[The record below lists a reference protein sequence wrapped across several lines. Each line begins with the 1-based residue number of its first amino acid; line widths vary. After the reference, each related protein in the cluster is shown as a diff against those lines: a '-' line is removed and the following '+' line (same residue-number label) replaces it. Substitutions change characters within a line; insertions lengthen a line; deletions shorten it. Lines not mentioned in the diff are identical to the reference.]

1 MSALSKGEAAKPRG
15 ICFVKIN
22 FMKLL
27 GFLVGCLI
35 TAGAIIWG
43 LNNQPKIQNAAQNV
57 KEQVKGFE
65 QRQTVDSKI
74 EVKITEIPKPVE
86 KNVGSLARYNFENL
100 KKRENKASEIKK
112 IGEVL
117 GVEVGREDLKQKG
130 KFNGYGFE
138 SRAISFESE
147 GKKVS
152 GMMNIPNSPPS
163 QKTTAGKPA
172 IIMIRG
178 FAEKEGYFIG
188 SGSWKVADELARN
201 GFITVSL
208 DFFGYALSEDEST
221 DILEARFE
229 KPVSVLDLIES
240 VKKMDI
246 VDPTK
251 IGIWSHSNGGQIAL
265 SILEITGKR
274 YPTVLWAPMTKPFPA
289 SILSMAA
296 ELDDNGKL
304 VKDRVD
310 AFEKEYDSK
319 LYSIDN
325 FYSWISAPILLHQG
339 TADEWCKVSWQQDL
353 QSRLKSIGKEIT
365 LDIKQ
370 GNDHNMKQSLDEVV
384 ISDIA
389 FFKKML

>member
-1 MSALSKGEAAKPRG
+1 
-15 ICFVKIN
+15 
-22 FMKLL
+22 MKLL
-27 GFLVGCLI
+27 GFLVGCAI
-35 TAGAIIWG
+35 TVGAIVWG
-43 LNNQPKIQNAAQNV
+43 LNNQSEIKSVAQSV
-57 KEQVKGFE
+57 EQQIISPVVE
-65 QRQTVDSKI
+65 I
-74 EVKITEIPKPVE
+74 ETKVTNTPIPVE
-86 KNVGSLARYNFENL
+86 KNIGNLAKYNFENL
-100 KKRENKASEIKK
+100 RKRENKASEIKK

-117 GVEVGREDLKQKG
+117 GVESGREDLRQKG

-138 SRAISFESE
+138 SKAISFESE
-147 GKKVS
+147 GKKVT
-152 GMMNIPNSPPS
+152 GMMNVPLTPKSN
-163 QKTTAGKPA
+163 KMPA

-201 GFITVSL
+201 GFVTVSL
-208 DFFGYALSEDEST
+208 DFLGYALSEDESS

-246 VDPTK
+246 VDPLK
-251 IGIWSHSNGGQIAL
+251 IGIWSHSNGGQIAM

-289 SILSMAA
+289 SILSTSA

-325 FYSWISAPILLHQG
+325 FYNWISAPILLHQG

-353 QSRLKSIGKEIT
+353 TNKLKSLGKEIT
-365 LDIKQ
+365 LDIRS
-370 GNDHNMKQSLDEVV
+370 GNDHNMKQNWDEVV
-384 ISDIA
+384 KEDIE
-389 FFKKML
+389 FYKKML